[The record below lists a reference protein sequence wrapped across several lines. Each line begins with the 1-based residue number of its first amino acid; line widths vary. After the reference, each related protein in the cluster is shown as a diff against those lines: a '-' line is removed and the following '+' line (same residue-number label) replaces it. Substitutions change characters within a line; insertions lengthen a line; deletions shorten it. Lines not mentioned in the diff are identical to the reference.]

1 MQQAPPRYDP
11 HFGKKLGV
19 EVRPSP
25 GLNLTAWEQEL
36 NNDPD
41 KEFLLNGI
49 SNGFDIIDEDSDISP
64 VLCANHPSARTSSPL
79 YAKASAQ
86 VLNEIECGNYVI
98 CDSAP
103 EVVSPMAAIPKPDGG
118 VRLIHDCS
126 RPPGRSVNDYCSTD
140 WKQKF
145 ARVDNA
151 ASLMTEGCWFSKV
164 DLKHAY
170 RSVGISE
177 KSQLATGLQWEFKGK
192 TIYMKDTK
200 LPFGA
205 RLSPGIFHRITQAV
219 KRIMARK
226 GYDLLIVYLDDF
238 LLISNSKEACAEALS
253 VLISLLRKLGFSIHR
268 GKVVDPTQKIT
279 FLGVELDSVQMSM
292 RLPHDKLCILR
303 QELQGFLGR
312 KRATKRQLQSLAGRL
327 SWAAAVVK
335 GGRVF
340 LRRIFNKISMLRH
353 SCHRTLVTVDVR
365 QDIVWWFQFIQS
377 FNGKSLLLDKTPIEC
392 VYTDACDKGAGGS
405 FGADWF
411 YYNWSQDW
419 PEAETFHINE
429 KEVLAVVLA
438 AYRWSHLWQHK
449 KVIIYSDNSV
459 TVASI
464 NKGTAR
470 NKTIMRGLRSL
481 FWLSAIFNFHLVAR
495 FIPGISNTVADS
507 ASRVHAQGFMER
519 LLPYTDY
526 SPLHFH
532 MSSKSLKFL
541 LDRFPC
547 WRVRIPIGPYSTPCS
562 WNWTAISRF
571 KA

>member
-1 MQQAPPRYDP
+1 MQQAPPRNDP

-19 EVRPSP
+19 EVRPCP

-36 NNDPD
+36 NDDPD

-64 VLCANHPSARTSSPL
+64 VLCANHPSARPSSPL

-103 EVVSPMAAIPKPDGG
+103 DVVSPMAAIPKPDGG

-145 ARVDNA
+145 ARVDDA
-151 ASLMTEGCWFSKV
+151 ASLMTEGCWFAKV

-253 VLISLLRKLGFSIHR
+253 VLISLLRKLGFSIHW

-292 RLPHDKLCILR
+292 RLPHDKLSILR

-519 LLPYTDY
+519 LLPYTD
-526 SPLHFH
+526 
-532 MSSKSLKFL
+532 
-541 LDRFPC
+541 
-547 WRVRIPIGPYSTPCS
+547 
-562 WNWTAISRF
+562 
-571 KA
+571 

>member
-64 VLCANHPSARTSSPL
+64 VLCANHPSAKPSSPL

-145 ARVDNA
+145 ARVDDA

-253 VLISLLRKLGFSIHR
+253 VLISLLLKLGFSIHW

-541 LDRFPC
+541 LDRFPS
-547 WRVRIPIGPYSTPCS
+547 WRVRIPIGPYSTLCS

>member
-64 VLCANHPSARTSSPL
+64 VLCENHPSARPGSPL

-151 ASLMTEGCWFSKV
+151 ASLMTEGCWFLKV

-253 VLISLLRKLGFSIHR
+253 VLISLLRKLGFSIHW

-495 FIPGISNTVADS
+495 FIPGICNTVADS

>member
-19 EVRPSP
+19 EVRPCP

-36 NNDPD
+36 NDDPD

-64 VLCANHPSARTSSPL
+64 VLCANHPSARPSSPL

-103 EVVSPMAAIPKPDGG
+103 DVVSPMAAIPKPDGG

-145 ARVDNA
+145 ARVDDA
-151 ASLMTEGCWFSKV
+151 ASLMTEGCWFAKV

-226 GYDLLIVYLDDF
+226 GHDLLIVYLDDF

-253 VLISLLRKLGFSIHR
+253 VLISLLRKLGFSIHW

-377 FNGKSLLLDKTPIEC
+377 FNGKSLLLHKTPIEC

-547 WRVRIPIGPYSTPCS
+547 WRVRVPIWPYSTPGS